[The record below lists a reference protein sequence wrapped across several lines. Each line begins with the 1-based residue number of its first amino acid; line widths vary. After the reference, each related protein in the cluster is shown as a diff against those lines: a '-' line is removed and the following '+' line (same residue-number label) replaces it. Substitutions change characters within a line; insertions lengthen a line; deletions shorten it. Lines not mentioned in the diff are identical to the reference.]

1 MIITRKELEKVAK
14 ELSNH
19 IDIYIYLNKDI
30 TNDNKAIEITK
41 AIKDMIIKCDNAYY
55 LLWYI
60 NRFSKDGNISISND
74 LLAKIDPNDI
84 LFDKRPTHYFSY
96 ICIDRDNPLYLS
108 TVYLSTVQT
117 MALHKQTVSL

>member
-1 MIITRKELEKVAK
+1 MIITREELERDIKELFWRAIQY
-14 ELSNH
+14 SW
-19 IDIYIYLNKDI
+19 LNKSI
-30 TNDNKAIEITK
+30 ANDDNN
-41 AIKDMIIKCDNAYY
+41 AIKNLFAELDNAYY

-74 LLAKIDPNDI
+74 LLAKIDQYEVFFNGRRTGY
-84 LFDKRPTHYFSY
+84 RPY
-96 ICIDRDNPLYLS
+96 ICIDRNNPLYLS

>member
-1 MIITRKELEKVAK
+1 MIITREELERDIKELF
-14 ELSNH
+14 SH
-19 IDIYIYLNKDI
+19 TIQYSWLNKGI
-30 TNDNKAIEITK
+30 ANDDNN
-41 AIKDMIIKCDNAYY
+41 AIKNLFAKLDNAYY

-74 LLAKIDPNDI
+74 LLAKIDPNDV

-96 ICIDRDNPLYLS
+96 ICIDRNNPLYLS

>member
-1 MIITRKELEKVAK
+1 MIITREELERDIKELFWHTIQY
-14 ELSNH
+14 SW
-19 IDIYIYLNKDI
+19 LNKSI
-30 TNDNKAIEITK
+30 ANDDNN
-41 AIKDMIIKCDNAYY
+41 AIKNLFAKLDNAYY

-84 LFDKRPTHYFSY
+84 LFDKRPMHYFSY